1 MPSPTTT
8 AAAMFSDP
16 ATSLY
21 WPPDVARY
29 DMETLLFSSSG
40 WLRTACI
47 VLALFWVA
55 FRAYQVLSQP
65 VEKLVQVLGLEV
77 PVAPLVSLAGIKAD
91 GVLLH
96 WKSPER
102 ASVLKYVVRING
114 IDIGDVAPHESS
126 ATIENLQ
133 PDHHYTIRVV
143 TFNSSNFQAPSV
155 PIRLRTLPA
164 DSDQYYASPPP
175 VAHASAARDDSNPT
189 PIIRPNKSLAD
200 VATPFVAPVMTRE
213 HSNSTSRAR
222 RPDIGRRGSPASQTA
237 DDAREAA
244 DSNDSIRALT
254 EKLDALR
261 RELDDMERQILDEDQ
276 DFVTQKAVLID
287 KRDEK
292 KAALKEK
299 EDASRDLR
307 KEVAT
312 LERQSAAAQTRRT
325 NQERVFR
332 QKEAERT
339 KMKDDI
345 TKWTRESVEL
355 RETAE
360 QIRKEQQEYEQSS
373 EKRIQEVKDKCEE
386 EIQANKL
393 LEDAIREKGIQ
404 IKALEEERKQL
415 EDGQEGGEAP
425 DGTDNAEREE
435 DNRWKMTLGLLQQ
448 QYAQAWQLFTEADR
462 ANQEATSRLQFL
474 QQRRLSQPQLYEDPG
489 VPHVGPARRN
499 SQRQRP
505 LSMREGMFNAPGGFV
520 QTSSAPFNSMAVSSS
535 PPFATVTPYFNP
547 VNGMA
552 LPPRGHGHTPSISQM
567 SQADLESL
575 TGGAPMSP
583 TAGALLPAG
592 LFADDLGLTD
602 NEDDDLIGPPRH
614 SSLEPS
620 PNMRNVLPGLGALGH
635 VDPSRESNIPVSP
648 PQSRSPSI
656 FASPRESG
664 QLQFYPDP
672 ESIDPDKRSIQS
684 SSSSFMNSQSR
695 FGGLFGLNRQR
706 GKTISGQGP
715 ALGSLKPSQSQSLP
729 RQEFG
734 LDAVG
739 TSRRRGSTEGAWYDS
754 FMRTKTQPLESSSS
768 PKHVATRKRTFNM
781 FGTRNDPWLTS
792 MLGMDR
798 PSSPGRQ
805 GSTQSGEGMAL
816 PRPSTESQTR
826 FGWGIDAFGARSS
839 PLGVDWSVNNTNTSS
854 WSRMPSRRPSIQH
867 GSTTN
872 LPMNDESMHDD
883 ILDFPSNVRSPMQAP
898 IGTRPQSS
906 ASHMPPRDIPAPP
919 GTPPTSLN
927 PAAASFTMFTLG
939 KKTEE
944 DKAEK
949 AKRAAEKA
957 AEKEAKK
964 AEKAE
969 KKEKTKAE
977 KAEKSKGKDKDKQVA
992 FEPSADG
999 SHPTSPSETFPRP
1012 SRDTPSIISTADASE
1027 ASPRESLERSI
1038 SQATSDHA
1046 GSIGRE
1052 SFMAKLTRKG
1062 STSQF
1067 LSFGKKTSLFASS
1080 KKGDSLVPSTPDE
1093 ADEDHSSGF
1102 FGLGKSV
1109 ESISSHNSPSIG
1121 TPKDKSSAL
1130 SWGSIKRMGRKDKT
1144 PSLHESVASEAADE
1158 EGDGKAGEKE
1168 EGPVEGLGLR
1178 A

>member
-1 MPSPTTT
+1 MLTV
-8 AAAMFSDP
+8 
-16 ATSLY
+16 Y
-21 WPPDVARY
+21 R
-29 DMETLLFSSSG
+29 
-40 WLRTACI
+40 
-47 VLALFWVA
+47 VA

-102 ASVLKYVVRING
+102 VSVLKYVIRING
-114 IDIGDVAPHESS
+114 IDIGDVAPQESS

-164 DSDQYYASPPP
+164 DSDQYYSSAPPSTHGAAS
-175 VAHASAARDDSNPT
+175 HDESNPP
-189 PIIRPNKSLAD
+189 PIIRPNKSLAE

-222 RPDIGRRGSPASQTA
+222 RPDVGGRRNSPASQTA
-237 DDAREAA
+237 DDAREAT
-244 DSNDSIRALT
+244 DSSDSIRALT

-261 RELDDMERQILDEDQ
+261 RELDDMERQIQDEDQ
-276 DFVTQKAVLID
+276 DFVTQRVVLID

-325 NQERVFR
+325 NQERIFR
-332 QKEAERT
+332 QKEAERK

-345 TKWTRESVEL
+345 AKWEREAVEL
-355 RETAE
+355 RETAKN
-360 QIRKEQQEYEQSS
+360 IKKEQEEYGVSS
-373 EKRIQEVKDKCEE
+373 EKRIQEIEDKYEQE
-386 EIQANKL
+386 LQANKV

-425 DGTDNAEREE
+425 DGTDNVEREE
-435 DNRWKMTLGLLQQ
+435 DNRWRMTLGLLQQ
-448 QYAQAWQLFTEADR
+448 QYAQAWQLFTEAER
-462 ANQEATSRLQFL
+462 ANQEASSRLHFL
-474 QQRRLSQPQLYEDPG
+474 QQRRMSQPQLYDDPG
-489 VPHVGPARRN
+489 VPRVGPVRRD

-505 LSMREGMFNAPGGFV
+505 LSMREDMYNAPGGFV
-520 QTSSAPFNSMAVSSS
+520 PTSSAPFNTMATSSS
-535 PPFATVTPYFNP
+535 PAFVSITPYFNP

-567 SQADLESL
+567 SHTDLESL

-592 LFADDLGLTD
+592 LFGDDLGLTD
-602 NEDDDLIGPPRH
+602 NEDDDLIGPPRL

-620 PNMRNVLPGLGALGH
+620 PNMRNVLPGLGALGQ
-635 VDPSRESNIPVSP
+635 VDRSRDYNTPVSP
-648 PQSRSPSI
+648 PQSRSPSV

-664 QLQFYPDP
+664 QLQFFSDP
-672 ESIDPDKRSIQS
+672 ENIDPDKRSIHS

-715 ALGSLKPSQSQSLP
+715 ALGSLKPTQSQSLP
-729 RQEFG
+729 RQEFD
-734 LDAVG
+734 LDPVG
-739 TSRRRGSTEGAWYDS
+739 SSRRRGSTEGAWYDS
-754 FMRTKTQPLESSSS
+754 FMRTKTQPVESSSS

-781 FGTRNDPWLTS
+781 FGTKNDPWLTS
-792 MLGMDR
+792 MLGMER
-798 PSSPGRQ
+798 PSSPRQ

-854 WSRMPSRRPSIQH
+854 WSRMPSRRPSMQH
-867 GSTTN
+867 GSATN
-872 LPMNDESMHDD
+872 LTMNDESMHDD
-883 ILDFPSNVRSPMQAP
+883 ILDFPSNVRSAMQAP

-906 ASHMPPRDIPAPP
+906 ASHMPPRDIPANPD
-919 GTPPTSLN
+919 TPPISLN
-927 PAAASFTMFTLG
+927 PAAASFTMFQLG
-939 KKTEE
+939 KKSEE
-944 DKAEK
+944 ER
-949 AKRAAEKA
+949 AKRA

-964 AEKAE
+964 AEKVE

-977 KAEKSKGKDKDKQVA
+977 KTKGKDKVG
-992 FEPSADG
+992 FEHSADG
-999 SHPTSPSETFPRP
+999 SHPSSPHENFPRT
-1012 SRDTPSIISTADASE
+1012 SRDAPSIISTADASE
-1027 ASPRESLERSI
+1027 ASPRESLERSV

-1052 SFMAKLTRKG
+1052 SFMQKLTRKG

-1067 LSFGKKTSLFASS
+1067 LSFGKKNSIFA
-1080 KKGDSLVPSTPDE
+1080 KKGDVPSTPDE
-1093 ADEDHSSGF
+1093 ADEDSSGF
-1102 FGLGKSV
+1102 FGLGRSV
-1109 ESISSHNSPSIG
+1109 ESISQHNSPSIG

-1144 PSLHESVASEAADE
+1144 PSLHESIASEATGE
-1158 EGDGKAGEKE
+1158 EDLHEHV
-1168 EGPVEGLGLR
+1168 GPVEGLGLKV
-1178 A
+1178 

>member
-1 MPSPTTT
+1 
-8 AAAMFSDP
+8 MFSDP
-16 ATSLY
+16 ASSLY

-29 DMETLLFSSSG
+29 DVETLLFSSSG

-65 VEKLVQVLGLEV
+65 VDKLVHVLGLEV

-91 GVLLH
+91 GLLLH
-96 WKSPER
+96 WKAPER

-114 IDIGDVAPHESS
+114 IDVGHVAPHDTSV
-126 ATIENLQ
+126 TVENLL
-133 PDHHYTIRVV
+133 PDHHYTLRVV
-143 TFNSSNFQAPSV
+143 TFNASNFQAPSA
-155 PIRLRTLPA
+155 PLRLRTLPA
-164 DSDQYYASPPP
+164 DSDQYYAASPPSTTHAAAAP
-175 VAHASAARDDSNPT
+175 ASASASADDANPT
-189 PIIRPNKSLAD
+189 PIVRPNKSLAD
-200 VATPFVAPVMTRE
+200 VATPFAAPAMTRE

-222 RPDIGRRGSPASQTA
+222 RPDMARRGSPASLTA
-237 DDAREAA
+237 DDARAAA

-261 RELDDMERQILDEDQ
+261 RDLDDMDRQIQDEDH
-276 DFVTQKAVLID
+276 DFVSQRLVLIH

-325 NQERVFR
+325 HQERLFR
-332 QKEAERT
+332 QKEAERK
-339 KMKDDI
+339 KMKDDVA
-345 TKWTRESVEL
+345 KWSRESVEL
-355 RETAE
+355 RDTAE
-360 QIRKEQQEYEQSS
+360 NLKKEQNEYKASS
-373 EKRIQEVKDKCEE
+373 QKRIQEAKDKYDD
-386 EIQANKL
+386 EIQANKA

-404 IKALEEERKQL
+404 IKALEEERKEL
-415 EDGQEGGEAP
+415 EEGQEGGEAP
-425 DGTDNAEREE
+425 DGTDSAEREE

-448 QYAQAWQLFTEADR
+448 QYAQAWQLFIEADR
-462 ANQEATSRLQFL
+462 ANQEASSRLQYL
-474 QQRRLSQPQLYEDPG
+474 QQRRMSQPQLYDDPS
-489 VPHVGPARRN
+489 VPRVGPVRRN

-505 LSMREGMFNAPGGFV
+505 LSMREGLLNGPPGGFV
-520 QTSSAPFNSMAVSSS
+520 QTSSAPFNSMAAASS
-535 PPFATVTPYFNP
+535 PPFASVTPYFNP

-552 LPPRGHGHTPSISQM
+552 LPPRGHGHTPSLSQM

-592 LFADDLGLTD
+592 LFGDDLGLTD
-602 NEDDDLIGPPRH
+602 NEDDDLFGPPRL

-620 PNMRNVLPGLGALGH
+620 PNMRNVLPGLGAVGH
-635 VDPSRESNIPVSP
+635 VDPPKDPYTPVSP
-648 PQSRSPSI
+648 PESRSPSV

-664 QLQFYPDP
+664 QLQFYPNP
-672 ESIDPDKRSIQS
+672 ENIDPDKRSIQS

-729 RQEFG
+729 RQEFD
-734 LDAVG
+734 LDSAG
-739 TSRRRGSTEGAWYDS
+739 ASRRRGSTEGAWYDS
-754 FMRTKTQPLESSSS
+754 FMRTKTQPVESSSS
-768 PKHVATRKRTFNM
+768 PKHVATRKRM
-781 FGTRNDPWLTS
+781 E
-792 MLGMDR
+792 R
-798 PSSPGRQ
+798 PSSPRQ
-805 GSTQSGEGMAL
+805 GSTISGEGMAL

-872 LPMNDESMHDD
+872 LVNEDSVHDD

-906 ASHMPPRDIPAPP
+906 ASHMPSRDHPP
-919 GTPPTSLN
+919 MPETPPTALN
-927 PAAASFTMFTLG
+927 PAAATFTMFQLG
-939 KKTEE
+939 KKSEE

-957 AEKEAKK
+957 AEKEAKR

-977 KAEKSKGKDKDKQVA
+977 KSKGKDKEKQVA
-992 FEPSADG
+992 FEASADG
-999 SHPTSPSETFPRP
+999 SHPTSPYETLSRP
-1012 SRDTPSIISTADASE
+1012 SRDTPSIISTADVSE
-1027 ASPRESLERSI
+1027 ASPRESLERSV
-1038 SQATSDHA
+1038 SQATSDQT
-1046 GSIGRE
+1046 GSIGKE
-1052 SFMAKLTRKG
+1052 SFMQKLTRKG

-1067 LSFGKKTSLFASS
+1067 LSFGKKNPLFA
-1080 KKGDSLVPSTPDE
+1080 KKGDVPSTPDE
-1093 ADEDHSSGF
+1093 AEEDSGGF
-1102 FGLGKSV
+1102 FGLGKST
-1109 ESISSHNSPSIG
+1109 ESISHHNSPSIG

-1144 PSLHESVASEAADE
+1144 PSLHESIASEATGDE
-1158 EGDGKAGEKE
+1158 EHDESA
-1168 EGPVEGLGLR
+1168 EGLGLK

>member
-1 MPSPTTT
+1 
-8 AAAMFSDP
+8 MFSDP

-40 WLRTACI
+40 WLRTACV

-65 VEKLVQVLGLEV
+65 VDKLVHVLGLEV

-102 ASVLKYVVRING
+102 AAVVKYVVRVNG
-114 IDIGDVAPHESS
+114 IDVGHVAKHETS
-126 ATIENLQ
+126 ATIEHLQ
-133 PDHHYTIRVV
+133 PGRHYTIRVV

-155 PIRLRTLPA
+155 PVRLRTLPA
-164 DSDQYYASPPP
+164 DSDHYYASTPP
-175 VAHASAARDDSNPT
+175 AAAAAAAAASDDDSHPP

-200 VATPFVAPVMTRE
+200 VATPFAAPLMTRE

-222 RPDIGRRGSPASQTA
+222 RPDVGRRGSPASLTA

-244 DSNDSIRALT
+244 DSSDSIRALT

-261 RELDDMERQILDEDQ
+261 RELDDMERQIQDEDH
-276 DFVTQKAVLID
+276 DFATQKAVLID

-325 NQERVFR
+325 NQERLFR
-332 QKEAERT
+332 QKEAERN

-345 TKWTRESVEL
+345 AKWTRESVEL
-355 RETAE
+355 RDTAE
-360 QIRKEQQEYEQSS
+360 NLKKEQEAYKKSS
-373 EKRIQEVKDKCEE
+373 QKRIQDVKDRYEE
-386 EIQANKL
+386 HIQANKA
-393 LEDAIREKGIQ
+393 LEDAVREKGIQ

-415 EDGQEGGEAP
+415 EESQEGGEAP

-462 ANQEATSRLQFL
+462 VNQDASSRLQFL
-474 QQRRLSQPQLYEDPG
+474 QQRRMSQPQLYEDPSA
-489 VPHVGPARRN
+489 PRLGPVRRN

-505 LSMREGMFNAPGGFV
+505 LSMREGMLNAPGGFV

-535 PPFATVTPYFNP
+535 PPFASVTPYFNP

-592 LFADDLGLTD
+592 LFGDDLGLTD
-602 NEDDDLIGPPRH
+602 NEDDDLIGPPRL

-620 PNMRNVLPGLGALGH
+620 PNMRNVLPGLGALAQ
-635 VDPSRESNIPVSP
+635 VDPSTPVSP
-648 PQSRSPSI
+648 PQSRSPSV

-664 QLQFYPDP
+664 QLQFYPNPDN
-672 ESIDPDKRSIQS
+672 IDADKRSIQS
-684 SSSSFMNSQSR
+684 ASSSFMNSQSR

-734 LDAVG
+734 LDPVSN
-739 TSRRRGSTEGAWYDS
+739 SRRRGSTEGAWYDS
-754 FMRTKTQPLESSSS
+754 FMRTKTQPVESSSS
-768 PKHVATRKRTFNM
+768 PKHHVATRKRTFNM
-781 FGTRNDPWLTS
+781 FGTKNDPWLTS
-792 MLGMDR
+792 ILGMER
-798 PSSPGRQ
+798 PSSPRQ
-805 GSTQSGEGMAL
+805 GSTKSGEGMAL

-826 FGWGIDAFGARSS
+826 FGWGLDSFGARSS

-872 LPMNDESMHDD
+872 LPMNDDSMHDD
-883 ILDFPSNVRSPMQAP
+883 ILDFPSNVRSPIQAP

-906 ASHMPPRDIPAPP
+906 ASHMPPPRDIPPMP
-919 GTPPTSLN
+919 GTPPTGLN
-927 PAAASFTMFTLG
+927 PAAATFTMFGLG
-939 KKTEE
+939 KKSDE
-944 DKAEK
+944 DK

-977 KAEKSKGKDKDKQVA
+977 KVEKSKGKDKDKQVA

-999 SHPTSPSETFPRP
+999 SHPTSPHELYPRP

-1027 ASPRESLERSI
+1027 ASPRESLERI
-1038 SQATSDHA
+1038 TSQATSDQT
-1046 GSIGRE
+1046 GSIGKE
-1052 SFMAKLTRKG
+1052 SFMQKLTRKG

-1067 LSFGKKTSLFASS
+1067 LSFGKKSSLLFP
-1080 KKGDSLVPSTPDE
+1080 KKGDVPNTPDE
-1093 ADEDHSSGF
+1093 ADEDSSGF
-1102 FGLGKSV
+1102 FGLGKST
-1109 ESISSHNSPSIG
+1109 ESISNHNSPSIG
-1121 TPKDKSSAL
+1121 TPKDKSSSL

-1144 PSLHESVASEAADE
+1144 PSLHESIASEATGDE
-1158 EGDGKAGEKE
+1158 DHHD
-1168 EGPVEGLGLR
+1168 EGPAEGLGLK

>member
-1 MPSPTTT
+1 
-8 AAAMFSDP
+8 MFSDP
-16 ATSLY
+16 ASSLY

-29 DMETLLFSSSG
+29 DMET
-40 WLRTACI
+40 RTACI

-65 VEKLVQVLGLEV
+65 VDKLVQVLGLEV

-91 GVLLH
+91 GLLLH

-102 ASVLKYVVRING
+102 ASVLKYVIRING
-114 IDIGDVAPHESS
+114 IDVGHVAPHDTSV
-126 ATIENLQ
+126 TIENLL
-133 PDHHYTIRVV
+133 PDHHYTLRVV
-143 TFNSSNFQAPSV
+143 TFNASHFQAPSV

-164 DSDQYYASPPP
+164 DSDQYYAASPPS
-175 VAHASAARDDSNPT
+175 AASASASAASPADDANAANPT
-189 PIIRPNKSLAD
+189 PVIRPNKSLVD
-200 VATPFVAPVMTRE
+200 VATPFAAPVMARE

-222 RPDIGRRGSPASQTA
+222 RPDVARRGSPASLTA
-237 DDAREAA
+237 DDARAA
-244 DSNDSIRALT
+244 TDSTDSIRALT

-261 RELDDMERQILDEDQ
+261 RDLDDMDRQIQDEDQ
-276 DFVTQKAVLID
+276 DFVTQRLVLID

-325 NQERVFR
+325 HQERLFR
-332 QKEAERT
+332 QKEAERK
-339 KMKDDI
+339 KMKDDVA
-345 TKWTRESVEL
+345 KWTRESVEL

-360 QIRKEQQEYEQSS
+360 NIKKEQDDYKVSS
-373 EKRIQEVKDKCEE
+373 QKRIQEIKDKYDD
-386 EIQANKL
+386 EIQANKV

-404 IKALEEERKQL
+404 IKALEEERKEL
-415 EDGQEGGEAP
+415 EEGQEGGEAP
-425 DGTDNAEREE
+425 DGTDYAEREE

-448 QYAQAWQLFTEADR
+448 QYAQAWQLFIEADR
-462 ANQEATSRLQFL
+462 ANQEASSRLQYL
-474 QQRRLSQPQLYEDPG
+474 QQRRMSQPQLYDDLS
-489 VPHVGPARRN
+489 VPRVGPVRRN

-505 LSMREGMFNAPGGFV
+505 LSMREGLLNGPPGGFV
-520 QTSSAPFNSMAVSSS
+520 QSSSAPFNSMTATSS
-535 PPFATVTPYFNP
+535 PPFASVTPYFNP

-552 LPPRGHGHTPSISQM
+552 LPPRGHGHTPSLSQM

-592 LFADDLGLTD
+592 LFGDDLGLTD
-602 NEDDDLIGPPRH
+602 NEDDDLFGPPRL

-620 PNMRNVLPGLGALGH
+620 PNMRNVLPGLGAVGH
-635 VDPSRESNIPVSP
+635 VDPPKDPYTPVSP
-648 PQSRSPSI
+648 PESRSPSV

-664 QLQFYPDP
+664 QLQFYPNP
-672 ESIDPDKRSIQS
+672 ENIDPDKRSIQS

-715 ALGSLKPSQSQSLP
+715 ALGSLTQSQSQSLP

-734 LDAVG
+734 LDSAG
-739 TSRRRGSTEGAWYDS
+739 ASRRRGSTEGAWYDS
-754 FMRTKTQPLESSSS
+754 FMRTKTQPVESSSS

-781 FGTRNDPWLTS
+781 FGTKNDPWLTS
-792 MLGMDR
+792 VLGMER
-798 PSSPGRQ
+798 PSSPRQ
-805 GSTQSGEGMAL
+805 GSTKSGEGMAL

-872 LPMNDESMHDD
+872 LVNEDFVHDD

-906 ASHMPPRDIPAPP
+906 ASHMPSRDYPP
-919 GTPPTSLN
+919 MPETPPTALN
-927 PAAASFTMFTLG
+927 PAAATFTMFQLG
-939 KKTEE
+939 KKSEE

-957 AEKEAKK
+957 AEKEAKR

-969 KKEKTKAE
+969 KKEKT

-992 FEPSADG
+992 FEASADG
-999 SHPTSPSETFPRP
+999 SHPTSPYETFSRP
-1012 SRDTPSIISTADASE
+1012 SRDTPSIISTADVSE
-1027 ASPRESLERSI
+1027 ASPRESLERSV

-1046 GSIGRE
+1046 GSIGKE
-1052 SFMAKLTRKG
+1052 SFMQKLTRKG

-1067 LSFGKKTSLFASS
+1067 LSFGKKNPLFA
-1080 KKGDSLVPSTPDE
+1080 KKGDVPSTPDE
-1093 ADEDHSSGF
+1093 AEEDSGGF
-1102 FGLGKSV
+1102 FGLGKST
-1109 ESISSHNSPSIG
+1109 ESISHHNSPSIG

-1144 PSLHESVASEAADE
+1144 PSLHESIASEATGDE
-1158 EGDGKAGEKE
+1158 EHD
-1168 EGPVEGLGLR
+1168 EGAEGLGLKV
-1178 A
+1178 

>member
-1 MPSPTTT
+1 
-8 AAAMFSDP
+8 MFSDP
-16 ATSLY
+16 AASLY

-40 WLRTACI
+40 WLRTTCI

-55 FRAYQVLSQP
+55 VRAYQVLSQP
-65 VEKLVQVLGLEV
+65 VETLVHVLGLEV

-102 ASVLKYVVRING
+102 ASVLRYVIRING
-114 IDIGDVAPHESS
+114 IDVGHVAPHDTS

-133 PDHHYTIRVV
+133 PARHYTIRVV
-143 TFNSSNFQAPSV
+143 TFNSSNFQAPSA

-164 DSDQYYASPPP
+164 DSDQHYAAAPPAAHGPATDDDDANPPP
-175 VAHASAARDDSNPT
+175 VV
-189 PIIRPNKSLAD
+189 RPNKSLAD
-200 VATPFVAPVMTRE
+200 VATPFAAPLMSRE
-213 HSNSTSRAR
+213 HSNSTARQRPGIAR
-222 RPDIGRRGSPASQTA
+222 RSSPASQTA
-237 DDAREAA
+237 DDARAA
-244 DSNDSIRALT
+244 TDSSDSIRALT

-261 RELDDMERQILDEDQ
+261 RDLDDMDRQIQDEDQ
-276 DFVTQKAVLID
+276 DAVTQRLVLVD
-287 KRDEK
+287 RRDEK

-325 NQERVFR
+325 HQERLFR
-332 QKEAERT
+332 QKEAER
-339 KMKDDI
+339 KKLKDD
-345 TKWTRESVEL
+345 TAKWSRESVEL
-355 RETAE
+355 RATAAKMREE
-360 QIRKEQQEYEQSS
+360 QEAYKEASQ
-373 EKRIQEVKDKCEE
+373 KRIQDAKDRYEE
-386 EIQANKL
+386 ETQANKL

-415 EDGQEGGEAP
+415 EDGQDGGEAP

-462 ANQEATSRLQFL
+462 ANQEATNRLQYL
-474 QQRRLSQPQLYEDPG
+474 QQRRLSQPQLYDDPA
-489 VPHVGPARRN
+489 VPRVGPARGTG
-499 SQRQRP
+499 QRQRP
-505 LSMREGMFNAPGGFV
+505 LSMREGMLSAPGGFV
-520 QTSSAPFNSMAVSSS
+520 QTSSAPFNSMTVSSS
-535 PPFATVTPYFNP
+535 PPFASVTPYFNP

-552 LPPRGHGHTPSISQM
+552 LPPRGHGHTISFSQM

-592 LFADDLGLTD
+592 LFGDDLGLTD
-602 NEDDDLIGPPRH
+602 SEHDDLIGPPRLY
-614 SSLEPS
+614 SLEPS
-620 PNMRNVLPGLGALGH
+620 PNTRNVLPGLGALGH
-635 VDPSRESNIPVSP
+635 ANPPSDQHTPVSP
-648 PQSRSPSI
+648 PESPSPSVL
-656 FASPRESG
+656 ASPRESG
-664 QLQFYPDP
+664 PLQFFPNP
-672 ESIDPDKRSIQS
+672 ENIDPDKRSIQS

-739 TSRRRGSTEGAWYDS
+739 SSRRRGSTEGAWYDS
-754 FMRTKTQPLESSSS
+754 FIRTKTQPAEASSS
-768 PKHVATRKRTFNM
+768 PKAHVPTRKRTFNM

-792 MLGMDR
+792 VLGTER
-798 PSSPGRQ
+798 PSSPRQ
-805 GSTQSGEGMAL
+805 GSTKSGEGMVL

-826 FGWGIDAFGARSS
+826 FGWGVDAFGARSS

-854 WSRMPSRRPSIQH
+854 WSRMPSRRPSVQH

-872 LPMNDESMHDD
+872 LAVNEDSMHDD

-906 ASHMPPRDIPAPP
+906 ASHMPRDIPPLP
-919 GTPPTSLN
+919 GTPPTALN
-927 PAAASFTMFTLG
+927 PAAAAFTLTLGLG
-939 KKTEE
+939 KKSEE
-944 DKAEK
+944 EK
-949 AKRAAEKA
+949 AKRAAEK
-957 AEKEAKK
+957 EAKR

-977 KAEKSKGKDKDKQVA
+977 RCKGKEKEKQVA
-992 FEPSADG
+992 FDPSADG
-999 SHPTSPSETFPRP
+999 SHPASPHEPFPRP

-1027 ASPRESLERSI
+1027 ASPRESLERSV
-1038 SQATSDHA
+1038 SQATSDHT
-1046 GSIGRE
+1046 GSVGKE
-1052 SFMAKLTRKG
+1052 SFMQKLTRKG

-1067 LSFGKKTSLFASS
+1067 LSFGKKNPLFA
-1080 KKGDSLVPSTPDE
+1080 KKGEVPGTPDA
-1093 ADEDHSSGF
+1093 ADELDGSSGF
-1102 FGLGKSV
+1102 FGKSV
-1109 ESISSHNSPSIG
+1109 DGSNHNSPSLG
-1121 TPKDKSSAL
+1121 TPKDKGGL
-1130 SWGSIKRMGRKDKT
+1130 LGWGSIKRIGRKDKT
-1144 PSLHESVASEAADE
+1144 PSLHESIASEATGDEDVADE
-1158 EGDGKAGEKE
+1158 GH
-1168 EGPVEGLGLR
+1168 VEGLGLK

>member
-1 MPSPTTT
+1 M
-8 AAAMFSDP
+8 
-16 ATSLY
+16 
-21 WPPDVARY
+21 
-29 DMETLLFSSSG
+29 
-40 WLRTACI
+40 
-47 VLALFWVA
+47 
-55 FRAYQVLSQP
+55 
-65 VEKLVQVLGLEV
+65 QVLGLEV

-102 ASVLKYVVRING
+102 ASVLKYVIRING
-114 IDIGDVAPHESS
+114 IDIGHVAPQETS

-133 PDHHYTIRVV
+133 PDHHYTVRVI

-164 DSDQYYASPPP
+164 DSDQYYSSTPPST
-175 VAHASAARDDSNPT
+175 HGSTNDDESNPT

-222 RPDIGRRGSPASQTA
+222 RPDIGGRRGSPASQTA
-237 DDAREAA
+237 DDAREAT

-254 EKLDALR
+254 EKLDAMR
-261 RELDDMERQILDEDQ
+261 RELDDMERQIQDEDQ
-276 DFVTQKAVLID
+276 DFVTQRVVLID
-287 KRDEK
+287 QRDEK
-292 KAALKEK
+292 KAALKLK

-312 LERQSAAAQTRRT
+312 LERQSAAAQTRRS

-332 QKEAERT
+332 QKEAERK
-339 KMKDDI
+339 KMKDDVA
-345 TKWTRESVEL
+345 KWTREAVEL

-360 QIRKEQQEYEQSS
+360 NIKKEQEEYKETSQ
-373 EKRIQEVKDKCEE
+373 KRIQEVKDKYEE
-386 EIQANKL
+386 EMQTNKV
-393 LEDAIREKGIQ
+393 LEDTIREKGIQ
-404 IKALEEERKQL
+404 IKKLEEERKEL

-425 DGTDNAEREE
+425 DGTDSAEREE

-448 QYAQAWQLFTEADR
+448 QYAQAWQLFNEAER
-462 ANQEATSRLQFL
+462 ANQEVTSRIQYL
-474 QQRRLSQPQLYEDPG
+474 QQRRMSQPQLYDDPG
-489 VPHVGPARRN
+489 VPRVGPVRRN

-505 LSMREGMFNAPGGFV
+505 LSMREGMLNAPGGFV
-520 QTSSAPFNSMAVSSS
+520 QSSAAPFNSMTVSSS
-535 PPFATVTPYFNP
+535 PPFASVTPYFNP

-552 LPPRGHGHTPSISQM
+552 LPPRGHGHTRSVSQM

-592 LFADDLGLTD
+592 LFGDDLGLTD
-602 NEDDDLIGPPRH
+602 NEDDDLIGPPRL

-635 VDPSRESNIPVSP
+635 VDPPRDPNTPVSP
-648 PQSRSPSI
+648 PESRSPSL

-664 QLQFYPDP
+664 QLQFFPNP
-672 ESIDPDKRSIQS
+672 ENIDPDKRSIQS

-734 LDAVG
+734 PDPVG

-754 FMRTKTQPLESSSS
+754 FMRTKTQPVEPSSS

-781 FGTRNDPWLTS
+781 FGTKNDPWLTS
-792 MLGMDR
+792 VLGMER
-798 PSSPGRQ
+798 PSSPRQ
-805 GSTQSGEGMAL
+805 GSTKSGEGTAL

-826 FGWGIDAFGARSS
+826 FGWGVDAFGARSS
-839 PLGVDWSVNNTNTSS
+839 PLGVDWSVGNTNTSS
-854 WSRMPSRRPSIQH
+854 WSRMPSRRPSVQH
-867 GSTTN
+867 GSSTN
-872 LPMNDESMHDD
+872 LVMNDDSMHDD

-906 ASHMPPRDIPAPP
+906 ASHMAPRDSYPPMP
-919 GTPPTSLN
+919 GTPPTALN
-927 PAAASFTMFTLG
+927 PAAATFTMFNLG
-939 KKTEE
+939 KKSEE

-977 KAEKSKGKDKDKQVA
+977 KSKGKQKEVA
-992 FEPSADG
+992 FEASEQG
-999 SHPTSPSETFPRP
+999 SHPTSPHETFPRP
-1012 SRDTPSIISTADASE
+1012 SRDTPSIISTADVSE

-1038 SQATSDHA
+1038 SQATSDHT
-1046 GSIGRE
+1046 GSIGKE
-1052 SFMAKLTRKG
+1052 SFMQKLTRKG

-1067 LSFGKKTSLFASS
+1067 LSFGKKNPLFA
-1080 KKGDSLVPSTPDE
+1080 KKGDVPSTPDE
-1093 ADEDHSSGF
+1093 ADEDSNGF
-1102 FGLGKSV
+1102 FGLGRST
-1109 ESISSHNSPSIG
+1109 ESISNHNSPSIG
-1121 TPKDKSSAL
+1121 TPKDKGSSL

-1144 PSLHESVASEAADE
+1144 PSLHESIASEATGDE
-1158 EGDGKAGEKE
+1158 DHHDDGN
-1168 EGPVEGLGLR
+1168 VEGLGLK

>member
-1 MPSPTTT
+1 
-8 AAAMFSDP
+8 MFSDP

-102 ASVLKYVVRING
+102 ASVLKYVIRING
-114 IDIGDVAPHESS
+114 IDIGHVAPQETS

-133 PDHHYTIRVV
+133 PDRHYTIRVV

-164 DSDQYYASPPP
+164 DSDQYYSSTPPS
-175 VAHASAARDDSNPT
+175 AHGSANDDESNPT
-189 PIIRPNKSLAD
+189 PIIRPNKTLAD

-213 HSNSTSRAR
+213 HSNSTAR
-222 RPDIGRRGSPASQTA
+222 VRPGIGRRGSPASQTA

-261 RELDDMERQILDEDQ
+261 RELDDMERQIQDEDQ
-276 DFVTQKAVLID
+276 DFVTQKVVLID

-312 LERQSAAAQTRRT
+312 LERQSAAAQTRRA

-332 QKEAERT
+332 QKEAERK

-345 TKWTRESVEL
+345 AKWTRESVEL
-355 RETAE
+355 RDTAE
-360 QIRKEQQEYEQSS
+360 NIKKEQEEYKETS
-373 EKRIQEVKDKCEE
+373 KRRIQEVKDKYEE
-386 EIQANKL
+386 EIQANKV
-393 LEDAIREKGIQ
+393 LEDAIREKGTQ

-448 QYAQAWQLFTEADR
+448 HYAQAWNLFNEAER
-462 ANQEATSRLQFL
+462 ANQEATGQLQYM
-474 QQRRLSQPQLYEDPG
+474 QQRRLSQPQLYDDPS
-489 VPHVGPARRN
+489 VPRVGPVRRN

-505 LSMREGMFNAPGGFV
+505 LSMREGMLSAPGGFV
-520 QTSSAPFNSMAVSSS
+520 QTSSAPFNSMTASSS
-535 PPFATVTPYFNP
+535 PPFASITPYFNP

-592 LFADDLGLTD
+592 LFGDDLGLTD
-602 NEDDDLIGPPRH
+602 NEDDDLIGPPRL

-635 VDPSRESNIPVSP
+635 VNPYNDLHTPVSP
-648 PQSRSPSI
+648 PESRSPSV

-664 QLQFYPDP
+664 QLQFFPNP
-672 ESIDPDKRSIQS
+672 ENIDPDKRSIQS

-715 ALGSLKPSQSQSLP
+715 ALGSLKSSQSQSLP

-734 LDAVG
+734 LDPVG
-739 TSRRRGSTEGAWYDS
+739 SSRRRGSTEGAWYDS
-754 FMRTKTQPLESSSS
+754 FIRTKTQPVESSSS
-768 PKHVATRKRTFNM
+768 PKAHVTTRKRTFNM
-781 FGTRNDPWLTS
+781 FGTKNDPWLNTV
-792 MLGMDR
+792 LGQEPR
-798 PSSPGRQ
+798 PSSPRQ
-805 GSTQSGEGMAL
+805 GSTKSGEGMPL

-854 WSRMPSRRPSIQH
+854 WSRMPSRRPSVQH

-872 LPMNDESMHDD
+872 LAMNDDSMHDD
-883 ILDFPSNVRSPMQAP
+883 ILDFPSNVRSLMQAP

-906 ASHMPPRDIPAPP
+906 ASHMPPRDFPPIP
-919 GTPPTSLN
+919 GTPPTALN
-927 PAAASFTMFTLG
+927 PAAETFTFSTLGLG
-939 KKTEE
+939 KKSDE

-969 KKEKTKAE
+969 KKEKTR
-977 KAEKSKGKDKDKQVA
+977 AEKSKGKDKDKQVA

-999 SHPTSPSETFPRP
+999 SHPTSPHEAFHRP
-1012 SRDTPSIISTADASE
+1012 SRDTPSIISTADVSE
-1027 ASPRESLERSI
+1027 ASPRESLERSV
-1038 SQATSDHA
+1038 SQATSDQT
-1046 GSIGRE
+1046 GSIGKE
-1052 SFMAKLTRKG
+1052 SFMQKLTRKG
-1062 STSQF
+1062 STTQF
-1067 LSFGKKTSLFASS
+1067 LSFGKKNPLFA
-1080 KKGDSLVPSTPDE
+1080 KKGDVPSTPDE
-1093 ADEDHSSGF
+1093 ADEISRDGDSGGF
-1102 FGLGKSV
+1102 FGLGKST
-1109 ESISSHNSPSIG
+1109 ESISNHNSPSIG
-1121 TPKDKSSAL
+1121 TPKDKSSL
-1130 SWGSIKRMGRKDKT
+1130 LGWGSIKRMGRKDKT
-1144 PSLHESVASEAADE
+1144 PSLHESIASEATGDE
-1158 EGDGKAGEKE
+1158 EHHDDANA
-1168 EGPVEGLGLR
+1168 EGLGLKV
-1178 A
+1178 

>member
-1 MPSPTTT
+1 
-8 AAAMFSDP
+8 MFADP

-102 ASVLKYVVRING
+102 ASVLKYVLRING
-114 IDIGDVAPHESS
+114 IDVGELAPHDTS
-126 ATIENLQ
+126 ATVENLQ
-133 PDHHYTIRVV
+133 PDRHYTIRVV

-155 PIRLRTLPA
+155 PVRLRTLPA
-164 DSDQYYASPPP
+164 DSDQYYAPAPPAP
-175 VAHASAARDDSNPT
+175 PADDDAHPA
-189 PIIRPNKSLAD
+189 PIVRPNKTLAD
-200 VATPFVAPVMTRE
+200 VATPFVAPAMARE

-222 RPDIGRRGSPASQTA
+222 RPDVARRASPASQTPDDRDPA
-237 DDAREAA
+237 DP
-244 DSNDSIRALT
+244 SDSIRALT
-254 EKLDALR
+254 ERLDALR
-261 RELDDMERQILDEDQ
+261 RELDDMERQAADEDQ
-276 DFVTQKAVLID
+276 DFATQKLVLID

-332 QKEAERT
+332 QKEAERN

-345 TKWTRESVEL
+345 AKWTRESVEL
-355 RETAE
+355 REMAANIKTE
-360 QIRKEQQEYEQSS
+360 QDEYRAAS
-373 EKRIQEVKDKCEE
+373 EKRIQAVKDKYEE
-386 EIQANKL
+386 EMQANRV
-393 LEDAIREKGIQ
+393 LEDAVREKGIQ
-404 IKALEEERKQL
+404 IKALEEERQQL

-462 ANQEATSRLQFL
+462 ANQEVSSRLQFL
-474 QQRRLSQPQLYEDPG
+474 QQRRMSQPQLYDDPS
-489 VPHVGPARRN
+489 VPRVGPVRRN
-499 SQRQRP
+499 SHRQRP
-505 LSMREGMFNAPGGFV
+505 LSMREGMLNAPGGFV
-520 QTSSAPFNSMAVSSS
+520 QTSSAPFNSMTVSSS
-535 PPFATVTPYFNP
+535 PPFASVTPYFNP

-552 LPPRGHGHTPSISQM
+552 LPPRGHGHTISISQM

-592 LFADDLGLTD
+592 LFGDDLGLTD
-602 NEDDDLIGPPRH
+602 NEDDDLIGPPRL

-620 PNMRNVLPGLGALGH
+620 PNMRNVLPGLGQLGQ
-635 VDPSRESNIPVSP
+635 VDPSTPVSP
-648 PQSRSPSI
+648 PQSRSPSV

-664 QLQFYPDP
+664 QLQFYPNP
-672 ESIDPDKRSIQS
+672 ENIDPDKRSIQS
-684 SSSSFMNSQSR
+684 ASSSFMNSQSR

-734 LDAVG
+734 LDSAAL
-739 TSRRRGSTEGAWYDS
+739 RRRGSTEGAWYDS
-754 FMRTKTQPLESSSS
+754 FMRAKTQPVEPSSS

-781 FGTRNDPWLTS
+781 FGTKNDPWLS
-792 MLGMDR
+792 SILGSDR
-798 PSSPGRQ
+798 PPSPRQ
-805 GSTQSGEGMAL
+805 GSTKSGEAMAL

-826 FGWGIDAFGARSS
+826 FGWGLDSFGARSS

-872 LPMNDESMHDD
+872 LAMNDDSMHDD
-883 ILDFPSNVRSPMQAP
+883 ILDFPSNFRSPMQAP

-906 ASHMPPRDIPAPP
+906 ASHMPPRDIPPIP
-919 GTPPTSLN
+919 GTPPTALD
-927 PAAASFTMFTLG
+927 PTAETFTMFGL
-939 KKTEE
+939 KKSEE
-944 DKAEK
+944 DKA
-949 AKRAAEKA
+949 KRA

-969 KKEKTKAE
+969 KKEKN
-977 KAEKSKGKDKDKQVA
+977 KAEKSKGKDKQVA
-992 FEPSADG
+992 FESADG
-999 SHPTSPSETFPRP
+999 SHPTSPHEMFSRP

-1027 ASPRESLERSI
+1027 ASPRESLERSV
-1038 SQATSDHA
+1038 SQAASDHA
-1046 GSIGRE
+1046 GSIGKE
-1052 SFMAKLTRKG
+1052 SFMQKLTRKG

-1067 LSFGKKTSLFASS
+1067 LSFGKKSSLFA
-1080 KKGDSLVPSTPDE
+1080 KKGDVPSTPDE
-1093 ADEDHSSGF
+1093 AEEDSSGF
-1102 FGLGKSV
+1102 FGLGRST
-1109 ESISSHNSPSIG
+1109 ESISTHNSPSIG

-1144 PSLHESVASEAADE
+1144 PSLHESIASEATGDE
-1158 EGDGKAGEKE
+1158 EQREDA
-1168 EGPVEGLGLR
+1168 VEGLGLKV
-1178 A
+1178 